1 MFVSVDK
8 GNSFFPKPEGMAL
21 CMIILYGDSVCLITL
36 AYWLLLWLVE
46 RGSVAVHTC
55 GMAEDGVGVGRGD
68 PGTLQG
74 MCPGR
79 NADAE
84 VGASWCDLGHTA
96 YSWSGK

>member
-1 MFVSVDK
+1 MC
-8 GNSFFPKPEGMAL
+8 L
-21 CMIILYGDSVCLITL
+21 IILAYCLV
-36 AYWLLLWLVE
+36 LWRVE
-46 RGSVAVHTC
+46 RGSWLFIR
-55 GMAEDGVGVGRGD
+55 GMAEDGVGVGQGD

-84 VGASWCDLGHTA
+84 VGASWGDLGHTA